1 MGTFDKSTDNEAAAI
16 RCKHVIFMKRIKS
29 SKAQQIL
36 IANTHSTPS
45 FFLKHGALFLASL
58 AVRLLLLNHGKGFKP
73 LLLAPLILA
82 SSINAHAQANAIQ
95 PKVATVIKECK
106 EKLHCAKT
114 QLAEADLSDSGRT
127 TSKAT
132 SIDNSESLSSMDE
145 INQRIKTLDT
155 QIKTFDTDIK
165 TLDTQTK
172 TLDTEINTLET
183 QIKTLDNQ
191 IETLEKQKPTDW
203 EKLDELDSKIRAIRD
218 TIFKKK
224 DQKFIIAKQKT
235 KVIRQKT
242 KVIRQKTKVMKQ
254 KNMKLDQEIMK
265 KDKEIMERKQENMKL
280 EQTIKQLDAIK
291 KALDN
296 KQ

>member
-36 IANTHSTPS
+36 IANTHSNPS

-145 INQRIKTLDT
+145 INQ
-155 QIKTFDTDIK
+155 QIK

-191 IETLEKQKPTDW
+191 IETLEKQKPTNW
-203 EKLDELDSKIRAIRD
+203 QKSRRELRKKIRAIRD
-218 TIFKKK
+218 TISKKM
-224 DQKFIIAKQKT
+224 DQKLIIAKQKT
-235 KVIRQKT
+235 KVMKQKT
-242 KVIRQKTKVMKQ
+242 KVMKQKTKVMKQKTKVMKQ

>member
-45 FFLKHGALFLASL
+45 FFLKRGALFLASL

-127 TSKAT
+127 ASKAT

-155 QIKTFDTDIK
+155 QTK
-165 TLDTQTK
+165 TLDTQ
-172 TLDTEINTLET
+172 INTLET

-203 EKLDELDSKIRAIRD
+203 EKLDELDSKIRAILKERRGL
-218 TIFKKK
+218 KK
-224 DQKFIIAKQKT
+224 QKFIIAKQKT
-235 KVIRQKT
+235 KV
-242 KVIRQKTKVMKQ
+242 MKQ
-254 KNMKLDQEIMK
+254 K
-265 KDKEIMERKQENMKL
+265 NMKL